1 MTPEQLAS
9 VGALVIVIIAY
20 MKMYYIKVPEHDSI
34 LQGAAYYDEIMRTSN
49 PRRFF
54 EVARMPY
61 ETFVALLSLLETEG
75 GLKGSRHIGAGHR
88 LMMFMHSL
96 MGTTFAS
103 QAERWQHSKST
114 CCESN
119 RQVRKAILKC
129 RKHLYVVPKA
139 TDPIHS
145 KLEDDKFK
153 WFKDAIGAV
162 DGSHVPAFV
171 SPEDHQTFRNRKGWL
186 SQNVMGVCNF
196 DMLVLTSLM

>member
-1 MTPEQLAS
+1 MNQEEMAFIAT
-9 VGALVIVIIAY
+9 VIMVIVTY
-20 MKMYYIKVPEHDSI
+20 MQMYYIKDAEHDSI
-34 LQGAAYYDEIMRTSN
+34 LQGNAYYEEIMRTRSS
-49 PRRFF
+49 RRFF

-61 ETFVALLSLLETEG
+61 DTFVALLTLLETEG
-75 GLKGSRHIGAGHR
+75 GLKGSRHISAGHR

-96 MGTTFAS
+96 MGTSFAS